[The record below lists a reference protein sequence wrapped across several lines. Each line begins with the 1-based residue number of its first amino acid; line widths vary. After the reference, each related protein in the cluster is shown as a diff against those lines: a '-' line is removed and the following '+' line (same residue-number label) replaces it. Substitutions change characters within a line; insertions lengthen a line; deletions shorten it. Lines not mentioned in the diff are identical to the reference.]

1 MFHKINENK
10 TKVIDEIKF
19 VEQSNLFYEKYQDQ
33 FVSVYVSTNID
44 KDIAESWAVFVLND
58 KPLDV
63 TMSEQKID
71 FFMISLN

>member
-71 FFMISLN
+71 FL